1 MPPKPIFES
10 SRAQCTA
17 VAVTTGLILLGST
30 GLACLQAGSG
40 VAYAD
45 DANYGLVHRQ
55 TQPDT
60 PGLSGELL
68 LNLPNDWIRHGDDP
82 NALLLTDP
90 DRPTRRISIVMADLN
105 NPAPPVQVLKSFIT
119 RLPDPSARRT
129 LRPASAPFE
138 FSSINGQFRGAEFI
152 GFSGEDDAQ
161 AGQHLFA
168 CLTNDG
174 RRYWLI
180 HLSDAPGPDDDP
192 ARSLRDNAR
201 LLREI
206 YQSAHFK

>member
-10 SRAQCTA
+10 SRAQSTA

-30 GLACLQAGSG
+30 GLAYLQAGTGS
-40 VAYAD
+40 AYAHD
-45 DANYGLVHRQ
+45 GLAHRQ

-60 PGLSGELL
+60 PSRSGKLL
-68 LNLPNDWIRHGDDP
+68 LDLPNDWISQGDDP
-82 NALLLTDP
+82 NSLLLIDP
-90 DRPTRRISIVMADLN
+90 DRPTRRVSIITARLN
-105 NPAPPVQVLKSFIT
+105 NPTPPVQVLRSFIT

-129 LRPASAPFE
+129 MRPASAPFE
-138 FSSINGQFRGAEFI
+138 FSSIDGEFRGAEFI

-180 HLSDAPGPDDDP
+180 HLSDIPGPDDDP
-192 ARSLRDNAR
+192 ARSLRENAR

-206 YQSAHFK
+206 YQSAHFKYE